1 MIVGI
6 PKERKQGE
14 GRVAITPNSVKRLS
28 NYCQVYVE
36 TGAGVSSGYL
46 DGEYVNAGAIVTNVE
61 QVWEAELILK
71 VKEPMENEYKFFKQ
85 NQIIWGFLHLAAN
98 PKCVRAMKEASVTAI
113 ASENI
118 VIDNQFKLL
127 KPVSE
132 IAGRKALFT
141 ALHYLEAQ
149 NGGMGIL
156 LSGTS
161 VAKGGVVTILGG
173 GIVAQNACD
182 MGIAIGAKVNI
193 LEINQQQ
200 IEFLNKKY
208 IDQDVSIIYS
218 TPQAIYEY
226 CLLADVVIST
236 VLIPGG
242 QPPKL
247 ITKEIVKAMRS
258 GSVIVDVASDQGGTC
273 ETLHEP
279 TSHSNPVVIID
290 EVVHY
295 AVPNMPASVPRT
307 ASNSIQGVIDLI
319 IELSTQG
326 ITQLTSIVEISS
338 GIQINN
344 GIIIND
350 KLEF

>member
-14 GRVAITPNSVKRLS
+14 GRVAITPVSVKQLS

-36 TGAGVSSGYL
+36 TGAGILSGYS
-46 DGEYVNAGAIVTNVE
+46 DFEYTDAGAIITNVN
-61 QVWEAELILK
+61 QVWEADLILK
-71 VKEPMENEYKFFKQ
+71 VKEPTESEYVFFKN

-98 PKCVRAMKEASVTAI
+98 PKCVQVMKEAGVTAI

-118 VIDNQFKLL
+118 VIDNQLKLL
-127 KPVSE
+127 MPVSE

-149 NGGMGIL
+149 NGGRGML

-161 VAKGGVVTILGG
+161 LSSSGVVTILGG

-182 MGIAIGAKVNI
+182 MALAIGAKVNI
-193 LEINQQQ
+193 LEINQKQ
-200 IEFLNKKY
+200 IEDLNTKY
-208 IDQDVSIIYS
+208 VEQGVNVVHS
-218 TPQAIYEY
+218 TSQSIYEY

-247 ITKEIVKAMRS
+247 ITKEIVNQMKK
-258 GSVIVDVASDQGGTC
+258 GSVIIDVSSDQGGTC
-273 ETLHEP
+273 ETLSKA
-279 TSHSNPVVIID
+279 TSHANPIVIID
-290 EVVHY
+290 DVVHY
-295 AVPNMPASVPRT
+295 AVPNIPASVPRT

-319 IELSTQG
+319 IDLSIHG
-326 ITQLTSIVEISS
+326 VEHITSITEINS
-338 GIQINN
+338 GIQIHN
-344 GIIIND
+344 GIVVND